1 MYSSGIELKKL
12 ESLVKSEVLVGIV
25 IFIFLSTISCAPPL
39 TEILSILPP
48 LALTYSSVANFLP
61 LDSTFPLQSTVSAF
75 FRVLD
80 VPLPII
86 KAYLL
91 LASSTLYLP
100 IAV

>member
-1 MYSSGIELKKL
+1 MYSLGIELKKL

-25 IFIFLSTISCAPPL
+25 IFTFLSTISCALPL
-39 TEILSILPP
+39 TEIVSIFPP

-61 LDSTFPLQSTVSAF
+61 SDSTFPLQSTVSAF

-91 LASSTLYLP
+91 LVCSKVYFTY
-100 IAV
+100 